1 MGLQHKKFWTPEMD
15 DIIEEAAVRNL
26 NRQETADRLGVS
38 VPTMV
43 KRAAVVGIFWEA
55 KNRGKDHPNCLP
67 PQALENHALVMDG
80 VQYADVE
87 RIATTYQRF
96 QQVTPEEVGYPYRE
110 PSYLLG

>member
-1 MGLQHKKFWTPEMD
+1 MD

-43 KRAAVVGIFWEA
+43 KRAAVVGIYWEP

-67 PQALENHALVMDG
+67 PQESKSW
-80 VQYADVE
+80 
-87 RIATTYQRF
+87 
-96 QQVTPEEVGYPYRE
+96 PGYGWRPVCGR
-110 PSYLLG
+110 